1 MLGGKPVPEQ
11 LVAHIRRDGVNDHPA
26 VRAWRTLHPAS
37 SEPETIMI
45 VNQGK
50 HFAVY
55 RLGGTV
61 ADGSAVIAK
70 QRPPADL
77 AVERLVYQ
85 DVLPQLPVPSLR
97 CHGYLEEDDRGIG
110 WLFIEDAGREDYAP
124 LVGQH
129 GTVAGHWLGLVHTAA
144 ACVAAPAGLPQ
155 LESDY
160 YRARL
165 GAAHDMMLRTLPSPA
180 LQTDDRAIL
189 RTAADQC
196 AYLESRWDQVV
207 DVCSCVPRTLVHGDL
222 ATKNVRLRRSRTGT
236 GLVAF
241 DWEMAGWG
249 IPAIDLAQD
258 TLHSVSPDLCAYF
271 SVVRH
276 SWPHLELEDIR
287 RLADLGGVFRRLM
300 VLSWA
305 RTYYHEA
312 QWAVPG
318 LKELRQ
324 YYSELSHAI
333 EALKRWI

>member
-1 MLGGKPVPEQ
+1 VLGGKPVPEQ
-11 LVAHIRRDGVNDHPA
+11 LVANVRRDGGNDHPA

-55 RLGGTV
+55 RLGGAV

-77 AVERLVYQ
+77 AVERMVYQ
-85 DVLPQLPVPSLR
+85 DVLPHLPLPLLR

-110 WLFIEDAGREDYAP
+110 WLFIEDAGREDYSP
-124 LVGQH
+124 QVGQH
-129 GTVAGHWLGLVHTAA
+129 GTFAGQWLGLVHTAA
-144 ACVAAPAGLPQ
+144 ACAAAPAGLPQ
-155 LESDY
+155 LESDH
-160 YRARL
+160 YREQL
-165 GAAHDMMLRTLPSPA
+165 VAAHDMVLRTLASPA
-180 LQTDDRAIL
+180 LQTADRAIL

-196 AYLESRWDQVV
+196 AFLASRWDQVV
-207 DVCSCVPRTLVHGDL
+207 AVCNCVPRTLVHGDL

-236 GLVAF
+236 DLVAF

-258 TLHSVSPDLCAYF
+258 TLHSVSPDLSAYW

-276 SWPHLELEDIR
+276 AWPHLDREDIR
-287 RLADLGGVFRRLM
+287 RLADLGGVFRLLVAM
-300 VLSWA
+300 SWA
-305 RTYYHEA
+305 RRAYRTSEWAGGAMREFRRYY
-312 QWAVPG
+312 VDI
-318 LKELRQ
+318 
-324 YYSELSHAI
+324 SNAI
-333 EALKRWI
+333 GEIRRWS